1 MQLRF
6 KDGLCRRLFFLLVAG
21 TLLLPN
27 ANAVSCKTGSQMTA
41 AERDALSS
49 TARTLAGDVQSG
61 DTQALRNNTLP
72 AVAADFGGIAASANN
87 LKPLMQQATITVE
100 ELYLLDASDQS
111 AGAARTDFYCGTRI
125 VTIDIP
131 NLPSGKYALAILH
144 ATGVPQPQ
152 QLSLILS
159 ENAENRWMLAGFF
172 SNRMIEA
179 GHDGLWYWQQ
189 AREYAQKKMDWN
201 AWFYYQTA
209 AALLQPAPFLSSPNF
224 EKLQQEADRARPANL
239 PAATRPVMLDVQG
252 SPVELTTINI
262 TEAFG
267 GFDLEVHY
275 IPSTAQL
282 AQLHDPVAARKQ
294 AIAIMTALLVQ
305 HPELR
310 SGFRGVWVR
319 ADQNGGSIYALDL
332 PMAQIASTTPTP
344 AATSNPATR

>member
-1 MQLRF
+1 MQLKF
-6 KDGLCRRLFFLLVAG
+6 KHGLCRRLFFLLVAG
-21 TLLLPN
+21 TWWLPN

-49 TARTLAGDVQSG
+49 TARSLAGDVQSG

-72 AVAADFGGIAASANN
+72 AVAADFGGIATSANN
-87 LKPLMQQATITVE
+87 LKPLMQQATITIE

-131 NLPSGKYALAILH
+131 NLPPGKYALAILH

-179 GHDGLWYWQQ
+179 GHDGLWYWEQ
-189 AREYAQKKMDWN
+189 AREYAQKKMNWN

-239 PAATRPVMLDVQG
+239 PGATRPVMLDVQG
-252 SPVELTTINI
+252 SQVELTTINI